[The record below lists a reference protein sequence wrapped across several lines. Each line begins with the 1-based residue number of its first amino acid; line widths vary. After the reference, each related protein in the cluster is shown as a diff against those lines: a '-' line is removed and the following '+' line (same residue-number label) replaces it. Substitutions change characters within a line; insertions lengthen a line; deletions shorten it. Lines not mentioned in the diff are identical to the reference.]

1 MPLEAIKDN
10 LSINRILGKKNET
23 IFIEG
28 DVIIPDIKPDILS
41 TIKSNGNICIYKKEV
56 MNGKIKIDGYI
67 QTYVM
72 YFADGTEDNIRGL
85 TTNIEF
91 SKIIDFE
98 DAKENSELELKMFL
112 NSIECKIL
120 NERKISIKAEV
131 ETQIVI
137 YSNEQIQYINDVKQ
151 VNGIQMQRKEIN
163 INTIFSRGRN
173 RTFAKDT
180 IIIDNVDNLAEILQ
194 VNTNIINKDTKISY
208 NKVLAKADMDV
219 KILYLTEDGRIN
231 NINNK
236 IPIMGF
242 IDIPD
247 ITDDKMCYINYNMT
261 NLVVNPNSIE
271 EHSIYIEAEI
281 ELSCNVYENKIRN
294 LIEDLYSTD
303 ENLDLISSNMDIL
316 EKKTNIVETYNMH
329 EKKNISEIL
338 GAKIIDT
345 TVTTTVK
352 QTVLNSKVAY
362 EGDIILSLLYQEES
376 KRVNSK
382 TIKIP
387 YQYSISNENISQNC
401 DIETDTEIVS
411 QDFVIMPDGNIDIKI
426 DINFVITIT
435 TKNNISIVKEVNVNE
450 SYNEPIYSIVIYYV
464 KPGDTLWKIAK
475 KFRSTVDEIAKMNS
489 IEDVDYLQ
497 VGRRLFIP
505 RSVGTRNI
513 ALA

>member
-1 MPLEAIKDN
+1 
-10 LSINRILGKKNET
+10 
-23 IFIEG
+23 
-28 DVIIPDIKPDILS
+28 
-41 TIKSNGNICIYKKEV
+41 
-56 MNGKIKIDGYI
+56 
-67 QTYVM
+67 
-72 YFADGTEDNIRGL
+72 
-85 TTNIEF
+85 
-91 SKIIDFE
+91 
-98 DAKENSELELKMFL
+98 
-112 NSIECKIL
+112 
-120 NERKISIKAEV
+120 
-131 ETQIVI
+131 
-137 YSNEQIQYINDVKQ
+137 
-151 VNGIQMQRKEIN
+151 
-163 INTIFSRGRN
+163 
-173 RTFAKDT
+173 
-180 IIIDNVDNLAEILQ
+180 
-194 VNTNIINKDTKISY
+194 
-208 NKVLAKADMDV
+208 MDV

-281 ELSCNVYENKIRN
+281 ELSCNVYENKIIN